1 MFFAVFS
8 YLRPLS
14 WCFQRDFGCFSLYFL
29 VTSIF
34 RAFLA
39 VFWTFFAVFLF
50 LHPFLWR
57 FRRYFGC
64 FFCFFSI
71 TSIFVAFPAAFWT
84 FFVAF
89 SYLHPLSNLWQLD
102 ISIQKRCPWVIS
114 WRLGRLLFSEW
125 LFRPWLTGLAARI
138 KI

>member
-14 WCFQRDFGCFSLYFL
+14 WCFRGDFGCFSLYFL

-34 RAFLA
+34 MAFLA

-50 LHPFLWR
+50 LPPFLWR

-64 FFCFFSI
+64 FFCFFSYYVHFRGI
-71 TSIFVAFPAAFWT
+71 SSGFLDVFRCIFLFTSTFKSLTVRYFYTKKVTLSYFMTFGPPAFFEVGFQAMADWT
-84 FFVAF
+84 G
-89 SYLHPLSNLWQLD
+89 SKN
-102 ISIQKRCPWVIS
+102 
-114 WRLGRLLFSEW
+114 
-125 LFRPWLTGLAARI
+125 
-138 KI
+138 

>member
-50 LHPFLWR
+50 LHPFLWH

-64 FFCFFSI
+64 FFCFFFYYVHFRGISSGFLDVFRCI
-71 TSIFVAFPAAFWT
+71 FLFTSTFKSLTVRYFYTKKGAHELFHDVWAAC
-84 FFVAF
+84 FFRSGF
-89 SYLHPLSNLWQLD
+89 SGH
-102 ISIQKRCPWVIS
+102 
-114 WRLGRLLFSEW
+114 G
-125 LFRPWLTGLAARI
+125 
-138 KI
+138 